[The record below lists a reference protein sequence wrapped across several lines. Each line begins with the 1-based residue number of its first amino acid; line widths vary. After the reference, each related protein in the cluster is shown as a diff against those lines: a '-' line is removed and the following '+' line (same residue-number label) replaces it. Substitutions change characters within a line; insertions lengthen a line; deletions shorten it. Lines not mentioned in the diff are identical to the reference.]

1 MSIQDTEQVIMNI
14 TMDMAEDPEGV
25 YNDVMELIREEAIE
39 KKIEY
44 DGYYRIKWEEEAEN
58 VMTFDKEYFEN
69 KERRDLYV
77 FKAALDD
84 KEIFQLLHGYYLYSS
99 SGRLSLSLR
108 GNRSVQQVC
117 GRLEPEQHDD
127 FGMVPRY
134 RGDGH

>member
-14 TMDMAEDPEGV
+14 TMDMAEDSEGV

-84 KEIFQLLHGYYLYSS
+84 KEIFQLLHYIWNLVKGEDLQENILHREIYL
-99 SGRLSLSLR
+99 
-108 GNRSVQQVC
+108 
-117 GRLEPEQHDD
+117 LEEKGVK
-127 FGMVPRY
+127 F
-134 RGDGH
+134 